1 VHVGVVS
8 TPPVMARVS
17 TMGNVIPF
25 CG

>member
-8 TPPVMARVS
+8 TPPVMARVF